1 MCSAEKSVSSGPG
14 SGECRPR
21 VSDHTH
27 VTIIIS
33 VKTIQLKHVR
43 MSDDESSIREFL
55 CPSNIEM
62 KSSDLMLW
70 KFESANIYLSECGG
84 KLPPLTLIFSSNTN
98 IPQLHSLSF
107 SSSRSVIW
115 ISSSE
120 NLFFL
125 INIPNYPAAA
135 SRASHQSYCQ
145 QSMCRHW
152 SALSGED
159 YSMIFMLFFRFC
171 NNPRHFNILTKQS
184 QPLSNIWLILRHQ
197 SLFA

>member
-1 MCSAEKSVSSGPG
+1 MLSREICVI
-14 SGECRPR
+14 RPR
-21 VSDHTH
+21 ERGVQAPCQWPHSCHYH
-27 VTIIIS
+27 NIS
-33 VKTIQLKHVR
+33 QNNSIETCQNVR
-43 MSDDESSIREFL
+43 WFL

-152 SALSGED
+152 VVRIIQW
-159 YSMIFMLFFRFC
+159 YSCYSLGFVIIPGISTFSQNKVSPFQIFD
-171 NNPRHFNILTKQS
+171 
-184 QPLSNIWLILRHQ
+184 
-197 SLFA
+197 

>member
-14 SGECRPR
+14 SGECRPH

-84 KLPPLTLIFSSNTN
+84 KLPQLTLIFSSNTN
-98 IPQLHSLSF
+98 IPQLHSLTLSNLDIKLRKSF
-107 SSSRSVIW
+107 
-115 ISSSE
+115 
-120 NLFFL
+120 FPL

-135 SRASHQSYCQ
+135 SRASRQSYCQ